1 MLYFGHVVRC
11 KIDRISLP
19 APRRALR
26 DTKYSTIQCRKSIW
40 YVHSGRRPSAL
51 SEIEAFIS
59 HLRSSLAR
67 LCITHRVTEG
77 ALIQERQSAGLEK
90 KTAPDSNSRIVTL
103 LALFFVQLNYGYTQ
117 VRLKITTTTWTPTP
131 SCRTLPCTCL
141 IAAFRPAKLRVSW
154 IMLV

>member
-90 KTAPDSNSRIVTL
+90 KTRPRFQ
-103 LALFFVQLNYGYTQ
+103 LAHCNATRLVLRTTELRLHAGALKNNDYYVDAYPVMSYITVHLFD
-117 VRLKITTTTWTPTP
+117 RSIPT
-131 SCRTLPCTCL
+131 C
-141 IAAFRPAKLRVSW
+141 
-154 IMLV
+154 